1 MKVDKELV
9 KYIAHLSR
17 IKLTEKELEKFP
29 LQLENILAYVE
40 KLDKV
45 DVNNVEPTS
54 HVLPLKNVYRED
66 KVKKSIDIEEVL
78 KVAPERQENF
88 FKVPR
93 VIEGA

>member
-66 KVKKSIDIEEVL
+66 KAKKSIDIEEVM

>member
-45 DVNNVEPTS
+45 DVKNVEPTS
-54 HVLPLKNVYRED
+54 HVLPLKNVYRDD
-66 KVKKSIDIEEVL
+66 KVKKSIDIEEVM
-78 KVAPERQENF
+78 KVAPDRQENF

>member
-17 IKLTEKELEKFP
+17 IKLTEKELEKFVP
-29 LQLENILAYVE
+29 QLENILAYVE
-40 KLDKV
+40 KLNKV
-45 DVNNVEPTS
+45 DIQNIEPTS

-66 KVKKSIDIEEVL
+66 KIKKSPDVEEVL
-78 KVAPERQENF
+78 KIAPGRHENF

-93 VIEGA
+93 VIEEA